1 MSISKKLRVIVF
13 EDNQA
18 VSDLFKKMLQG
29 FGHHVR
35 TFSDPTVFHACKDL
49 GCEYPED
56 FPCAD
61 ALIVDIMMPNMS
73 GIEFLK
79 LQRERGCKILHENKA
94 LMSAV
99 TSPQQQAAV
108 EEFGCHFFKK
118 PFRLSEVKKWLEGCA
133 ERIH

>member
-1 MSISKKLRVIVF
+1 MSTSKKLRVIVF

-29 FGHHVR
+29 FGHHVL
-35 TFSDPTVFHACKDL
+35 TFSDPTVFHVCRDPE
-49 GCEYPED
+49 CEYHED
-56 FPCAD
+56 SSCAD

-73 GIEFLK
+73 GIEFMK
-79 LQRERGCKILHENKA
+79 LQRERGCNILHENKA

-118 PFRLSEVKKWLEGCA
+118 PFKISEVKKWLEECA

>member
-1 MSISKKLRVIVF
+1 MSTSKKLRVIVF

-29 FGHHVR
+29 FGHHIL
-35 TFSDPTVFHACKDL
+35 TFSDPTVFHVCRDPE
-49 GCEYPED
+49 CEYHED
-56 FPCAD
+56 SSCAD
-61 ALIVDIMMPNMS
+61 ALIVDIMMPNMN
-73 GIEFLK
+73 GIEFMK
-79 LQRERGCKILHENKA
+79 LQRERGCNILHENKA

-118 PFRLSEVKKWLEGCA
+118 PFKISEVKKWLEECA

>member
-1 MSISKKLRVIVF
+1 MNTSKKLRVIVF

-29 FGHHVR
+29 FGHHVL
-35 TFSDPTVFHACKDL
+35 TFSDPTVFHVCRDPE
-49 GCEYPED
+49 CEYHED
-56 FPCAD
+56 SSCAD
-61 ALIVDIMMPNMS
+61 ALIVDIMMPNMN

-79 LQRERGCKILHENKA
+79 LQRERGCNILHDNKA

-118 PFRLSEVKKWLEGCA
+118 PFKISEVKKWLEECA

>member
-1 MSISKKLRVIVF
+1 MSTSKKLRVIVF

-29 FGHHVR
+29 FGHHVL
-35 TFSDPTVFHACKDL
+35 TFSDPTVFHVCRDPE
-49 GCEYPED
+49 CEYHED
-56 FPCAD
+56 SSCAD

-73 GIEFLK
+73 GIEFMK
-79 LQRERGCKILHENKA
+79 LQRERGCNILHENKA

-118 PFRLSEVKKWLEGCA
+118 PFKISEVKKWLEKCA

>member
-1 MSISKKLRVIVF
+1 MSTSKKLRVIVF

-29 FGHHVR
+29 FGHHVL
-35 TFSDPTVFHACKDL
+35 TFSDPTVFHVCRDPE
-49 GCEYPED
+49 CEYHED
-56 FPCAD
+56 SSCAD
-61 ALIVDIMMPNMS
+61 ALIVDIMMPNMN
-73 GIEFLK
+73 GIEFMK
-79 LQRERGCKILHENKA
+79 LQRERGCNILHENKA

-99 TSPQQQAAV
+99 TSPRQQAAV

-118 PFRLSEVKKWLEGCA
+118 PFKISEVKKWLEECA

>member
-1 MSISKKLRVIVF
+1 MGTSKKLRVIVF

-18 VSDLFKKMLQG
+18 LSDLFKKILQG
-29 FGHHVR
+29 FGHHVH
-35 TFSDPTVFHACKDL
+35 TFSDPTVFHVCRDPE
-49 GCEYPED
+49 CEHHED

-61 ALIVDIMMPNMS
+61 ALIVDIMMPNMT

-79 LQRERGCKILHENKA
+79 LQRERGCKILPENKA

-99 TSPQQQAAV
+99 TSSQQQAAV

-118 PFRLSEVKKWLEGCA
+118 GGFNDQVQKA
-133 ERIH
+133 QHDAA

>member
-1 MSISKKLRVIVF
+1 MSTSKKLRVIVF

-29 FGHHVR
+29 FGHHVL
-35 TFSDPTVFHACKDL
+35 TFSDPTVFHVCRDPE
-49 GCEYPED
+49 CEYHED
-56 FPCAD
+56 SSCAD
-61 ALIVDIMMPNMS
+61 ALIVDIMMPNMN
-73 GIEFLK
+73 GIEFMK
-79 LQRERGCKILHENKA
+79 LQRERGCNILHENKA

-118 PFRLSEVKKWLEGCA
+118 PFKISEVKKWLEECA

>member
-1 MSISKKLRVIVF
+1 MSTSKKLRVIVF

-29 FGHHVR
+29 FGHHIL
-35 TFSDPTVFHACKDL
+35 TFSDPTVFHVCRDPE
-49 GCEYPED
+49 CEYHED
-56 FPCAD
+56 SSCAD

-73 GIEFLK
+73 GIEFMK
-79 LQRERGCKILHENKA
+79 LQRERGCNILHENKA

-118 PFRLSEVKKWLEGCA
+118 PFKISEVKKWLEECA

>member
-1 MSISKKLRVIVF
+1 MSTSKKLRVIVF

-29 FGHHVR
+29 FGHHIL
-35 TFSDPTVFHACKDL
+35 TFSDPTVFHVCRDPE
-49 GCEYPED
+49 CEYHED
-56 FPCAD
+56 SSCAD

-73 GIEFLK
+73 GIEFMK
-79 LQRERGCKILHENKA
+79 LQRERGCNILHENKA

-118 PFRLSEVKKWLEGCA
+118 PFKISEVKKWLEECA
-133 ERIH
+133 

>member
-1 MSISKKLRVIVF
+1 
-13 EDNQA
+13 
-18 VSDLFKKMLQG
+18 MLQG
-29 FGHHVR
+29 FGHHIL
-35 TFSDPTVFHACKDL
+35 TFSDPTVFHVCRDPE
-49 GCEYPED
+49 CEYHED
-56 FPCAD
+56 SSCAD

-73 GIEFLK
+73 GIEFMK
-79 LQRERGCKILHENKA
+79 LQRERGCNILHENKA

-118 PFRLSEVKKWLEGCA
+118 PFKISEVKKWLEECA

>member
-1 MSISKKLRVIVF
+1 MGTSKKLRVIVF

-29 FGHHVR
+29 FGHHVL
-35 TFSDPTVFHACKDL
+35 TFSDPTVFHVCRDPE
-49 GCEYPED
+49 CEHHED

-61 ALIVDIMMPNMS
+61 ALIVDIMMPNMT

-79 LQRERGCKILHENKA
+79 LQRERGCKILPENKA

-99 TSPQQQAAV
+99 TSSQQQAAV

-133 ERIH
+133 ERIT